1 MLIIT
6 EGSSGAAEF
15 MAIFVSPEVKESETA
30 KIVFDNVSVKTQ
42 HCPPLSGVS
51 WHTQTDRSEIQVS
64 NCLCSWHT
72 QTDRSEPP
80 GN

>member
-15 MAIFVSPEVKESETA
+15 MAILVSPEVKESETA
-30 KIVFDNVSVKTQ
+30 KIVFDNASVKTQ
-42 HCPPLSGVS
+42 HCPPLSGSS
-51 WHTQTDRSEIQVS
+51 WHKP
-64 NCLCSWHT
+64 
-72 QTDRSEPP
+72 TDRSEPP